1 VIKGK
6 LNISEFCS
14 VRRGVPFMIIS
25 ALLTSSGNA
34 SNALINDSKLR
45 SFIGFYMRQNKR
57 DMVQQGIQ
65 YELQQLNLKRY
76 SY

>member
-1 VIKGK
+1 MIRLDETKIKWEDGHIAMNK

-34 SNALINDSKLR
+34 SNALIND
-45 SFIGFYMRQNKR
+45 
-57 DMVQQGIQ
+57 
-65 YELQQLNLKRY
+65 
-76 SY
+76 

>member
-1 VIKGK
+1 MKYGQEKGRHLQMNTDGGK

-34 SNALINDSKLR
+34 SNALINAYNQIFKVR
-45 SFIGFYMRQNKR
+45 
-57 DMVQQGIQ
+57 
-65 YELQQLNLKRY
+65 LQTN
-76 SY
+76 